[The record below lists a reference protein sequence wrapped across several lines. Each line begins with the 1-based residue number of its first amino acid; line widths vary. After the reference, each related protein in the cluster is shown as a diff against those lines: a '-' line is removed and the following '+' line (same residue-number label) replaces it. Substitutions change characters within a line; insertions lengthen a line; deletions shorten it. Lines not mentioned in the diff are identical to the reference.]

1 MRFMDVRSKLLMIV
15 TLVGL
20 VAASLHVPY
29 CIVHG
34 ESQTGTVTASVL
46 NVRTGPGTNYTVAG
60 KLLLGAT
67 VTVISDAGNGWYK
80 IGYTSGGVAY
90 EGYVSRNYISIGG
103 QPTGA
108 DSGEPSTDVQGN
120 QSSPSGVTDFETELS
135 AQGFPESYK
144 SYLRKLHETYPNW
157 KFVAVKTGLDWNTVI
172 ENEKNVQGSIKNT
185 VQGTAGAPHYNWRST
200 EVGYNWATDTWS
212 VYDGSNWYAASKQ
225 LIAYYMDPR
234 NCLDS
239 NYIFE
244 FESLNYI
251 ENGQSSA
258 GVEALLAG
266 SFMSNAI
273 PKGSKVTYSQIMM
286 NAGVSSGVSPYHIA
300 SRIKQEVGT
309 KVGTV
314 TSGTNQTYPG
324 IYNFYNIGAFDSATE
339 SAAIKGLKWAATA
352 GSYGRPWTTPE
363 KSIVGGAGYIGSS
376 YINKGQNTLYFE
388 KFNVVNKTSGLYKHQ
403 YQTNIQA
410 PSVEGYK
417 ISSAYSIAGMKSGT
431 ITFNIPVYD
440 NMPEARCTKP
450 ADSGNPNN
458 WLKSLSV
465 AGYTLTPTFGVNAT
479 DDYQL
484 IVGANV
490 DSVKLTASTV
500 NAKASVSGTG
510 TLKLNQGM
518 NQFDVN
524 VKAQNGNVRTYH
536 LTIVRG
542 QADGGS
548 PAQEEVTQQES
559 ISSVSPDISF
569 SGRYQLAEGVLSGV
583 AAGTDVSTFITGLG
597 ASAGTTVTVYKADGK
612 TVQSGSLGTGNVVEV
627 VKGTQ
632 KQRYIVIIY
641 GDVNGD
647 GSITALDL
655 LKVQKHILKT
665 SVLTGYYLQ
674 AANVKRS
681 GNSVTALDLLKIQKH
696 IIGAAKITQ

>member
-80 IGYTSGGVAY
+80 IGYTSGGVSY

-103 QPTGA
+103 QPAGA
-108 DSGEPSTDVQGN
+108 DGGEPSANVQGG
-120 QSSPSGVTDFETELS
+120 QGSASGVTDFETELS

-185 VQGTAGAPHYNWRST
+185 VQGTASAPHYNWRST

-286 NAGVSSGVSPYHIA
+286 NAGASSGVSPYHIA

-339 SAAIKGLKWAATA
+339 SAALKGLKWAATP

-417 ISSAYSIAGMKSGT
+417 ISSAYSSAGMKSGT

-465 AGYTLTPTFGVNAT
+465 SGYSLTPTFGVNTT

-484 IVGANV
+484 IVGADV
-490 DSVKLTASTV
+490 ASVKLTASTV

-518 NQFDVN
+518 NRFDVN

-542 QADGGS
+542 QAEGGS
-548 PAQEEVTQQES
+548 PSQGEVTP
-559 ISSVSPDISF
+559 SSPVSSDISF
-569 SGRYQLAEGVLSGV
+569 SGRYQLAEGILSGV
-583 AAGTDVSTFITGLG
+583 AAGTDVGTFITGLG

-612 TVQSGSLGTGNVVEV
+612 TVQSGSLGTGNVVEI

-632 KQRYIVIIY
+632 KQQYVVIIY

>member
-1 MRFMDVRSKLLMIV
+1 MRLMRVRNKLLLILTV
-15 TLVGL
+15 AGL
-20 VAASLHVPY
+20 IAVLFKAP

-34 ESQTGTVTASVL
+34 ENQTGTVTASVL

-67 VTVISDAGNGWYK
+67 VTVIADAGNGWYK
-80 IGYTSGGVAY
+80 IGYTASGVAY
-90 EGYVSRNYISIGG
+90 EGYVSQSYIAVGG
-103 QPTGA
+103 QTGNTG
-108 DSGEPSTDVQGN
+108 SGE
-120 QSSPSGVTDFETELS
+120 SSSANSGDFEAELS

-144 SYLRKLHETYPNW
+144 TYLRKLHETYPNW

-185 VQGTAGAPHYNWRST
+185 VQGTSSAPHYNWRST

-212 VYDGSNWYAASKQ
+212 VYDGKNWYAASKQ

-234 NCLDS
+234 NCLDA

-244 FESLNYI
+244 FESLNYV
-251 ENGQSSA
+251 ENGQNVS

-266 SFMSNAI
+266 SFMANAI
-273 PKGSKVTYSQIMM
+273 PKGSAVTYSQIMM
-286 NAGVSSGVSPYHIA
+286 NAGASSGVSPYHIA

-314 TSGTNQTYPG
+314 TSGTNATYPG
-324 IYNFYNIGAFDSATE
+324 IYNFYNIGAYDSATG
-339 SAAIKGLKWAATA
+339 SAAVSGLKWAAAA

-388 KFNVVNKTSGLYKHQ
+388 KFNVVNNTSGLYKHQ

-410 PSVEGYK
+410 PTVEGYK
-417 ISSAYSIAGMKSGT
+417 ISSAYNSAGMKSGT
-431 ITFNIPVYD
+431 ITFNIPVYE
-440 NMPEARCTKP
+440 NMPESRCTKP

-479 DDYQL
+479 NDYQL
-484 IVGANV
+484 IVGADV
-490 DSVKLTASTV
+490 TSVKLSASTV
-500 NAKASVSGTG
+500 NSKASVSGTG
-510 TLKLNQGM
+510 TLKLVNGM
-518 NQFDVN
+518 NQFDIN
-524 VKAQNGNVRTYH
+524 VTAQNGNVRTYH

-542 QADGGS
+542 SVDGGNTVPS
-548 PAQEEVTQQES
+548 EGQTATPPAAS
-559 ISSVSPDISF
+559 GISF
-569 SGRYQLAEGVLSGV
+569 SGGYQMVDGMLSGV
-583 AAGTDVSTFITGLG
+583 AAGTDVSTFIKNLG
-597 ASAGTTVTVYKADGK
+597 ASAGSSVTVYKADGK
-612 TVQSGSLGTGNVVEV
+612 TVQSGRVGTGNIIVVTNGT
-627 VKGTQ
+627 VKQ
-632 KQRYIVIIY
+632 QYVAIIY

-647 GSITALDL
+647 GNITALDL
-655 LKVQKHILKT
+655 LKVQKHILK
-665 SVLTGYYLQ
+665 SAELTGYYLQ
-674 AANVKRS
+674 AANVKKS
-681 GNSVTALDLLKIQKH
+681 GSSVSALDLLKIQKH
-696 IIGAAKITQ
+696 IIGAARITQ

>member
-1 MRFMDVRSKLLMIV
+1 MGFTGVRSRLLIIIV
-15 TLVGL
+15 FAGL
-20 VAASLHVPY
+20 AAALLFVPDS
-29 CIVHG
+29 IVHG

-60 KLLLGAT
+60 KLLLGAA

-80 IGYTSGGVAY
+80 IGYTSGGIAY
-90 EGYVSRNYISIGG
+90 EGYVSKAYISVGDQSAG
-103 QPTGA
+103 TGA
-108 DSGEPSTDVQGN
+108 GETPPVQ
-120 QSSPSGVTDFETELS
+120 TEDFEAALS

-144 SYLRKLHETYPNW
+144 PYLRKLHETYPNW

-185 VQGTAGAPHYNWRST
+185 VQGTTSAPHYNWRST

-212 VYDGSNWYAASKQ
+212 VYDGKNWYAASKQ

-234 NCLDS
+234 NCLDA

-251 ENGQSSA
+251 ENGQSVS
-258 GVEALLAG
+258 GVEALLSG
-266 SFMSNAI
+266 SFMANAV
-273 PKGSKVTYSQIMM
+273 PKGSKITYSQIMM
-286 NAGVSSGVSPYHIA
+286 QAGVSSGVSPYHIA

-309 KVGTV
+309 KIGTV
-314 TSGTNQTYPG
+314 TSGTNAAYPG
-324 IYNFYNIGAFDSATE
+324 IYNFYNIGAYDSATE
-339 SAAIKGLKWAATA
+339 SAAVKGLKWAAAA
-352 GSYGRPWTTPE
+352 GSYGRPWNTPE

-376 YINKGQNTLYFE
+376 YINRGQNTLYFE

-417 ISSAYSIAGMKSGT
+417 ISSAYKSAGMKNGT
-431 ITFNIPVYD
+431 ITFNIPVYE

-458 WLKSLSV
+458 WLKSLAVS
-465 AGYTLTPTFGVNAT
+465 GYSLTPTFGINTT

-484 IVGANV
+484 IVGTEAA
-490 DSVKLTASTV
+490 SVNLSAATV
-500 NAKASVSGTG
+500 NSKASVSGTG
-510 TLKLNQGM
+510 TLKLEQGI
-518 NQFDVN
+518 NRFDVK
-524 VKAQNGNVRTYH
+524 VTAQNGNVRTYH

-542 QADGGS
+542 SADAGSMPPGGETPPQTPSSSGISFAGSYQMADGM
-548 PAQEEVTQQES
+548 
-559 ISSVSPDISF
+559 
-569 SGRYQLAEGVLSGV
+569 LSGV
-583 AAGTDVSTFITGLG
+583 AAGTDVNTFTAGLG
-597 ASAGTTVTVYKADGK
+597 ASAGTSVTVYKADGR
-612 TVQSGSLGTGNVVEV
+612 TVQTGRLGTGNIVVV
-627 VKGTQ
+627 SNGTERQ
-632 KQRYIVIIY
+632 QYVVIIY

-655 LKVQKHILKT
+655 LKVQKHLLKT
-665 SVLTGYYLQ
+665 TLLTGYYLQ

-681 GNSVTALDLLKIQKH
+681 GNSVSALDLLKIQKH
-696 IIGAAKITQ
+696 IIGAAPITQ

>member
-1 MRFMDVRSKLLMIV
+1 MRSKLLIIV
-15 TLVGL
+15 TLISL
-20 VAASLHVPY
+20 AAASLYVPY
-29 CIVHG
+29 GIVHG
-34 ESQTGTVTASVL
+34 EGQTGTVTASVL

-60 KLLLGAT
+60 KLLQGAV
-67 VTVISDAGNGWYK
+67 VTVVSDAGNGWYK

-90 EGYVSRNYISIGG
+90 EGYVSQSYISLGG
-103 QPTGA
+103 QQAGTG
-108 DSGEPSTDVQGN
+108 DGEPSTDTTGGQGG
-120 QSSPSGVTDFETELS
+120 SSGVTDFEAELS

-157 KFVAVKTGLDWNTVI
+157 RFVAVKTGLDWNTVI

-185 VQGTAGAPHYNWRST
+185 VQGTASAPHYNWRST
-200 EVGYNWATDTWS
+200 EVGYNWATDKWS
-212 VYDGSNWYAASKQ
+212 VYDGTSWYAASKQ

-234 NCLDS
+234 NCLDA

-251 ENGQSSA
+251 ENGQNVT
-258 GVEALLAG
+258 GVEALLTG
-266 SFMSNAI
+266 SFMANAI
-273 PKGSKVTYSQIMM
+273 PKGSNVTYSQIMM
-286 NAGVSSGVSPYHIA
+286 NAGASSGVSPYHIA

-314 TSGTNQTYPG
+314 TGGTNKTYPG
-324 IYNFYNIGAFDSATE
+324 IYNFYNIGAYDSATE
-339 SAAIKGLKWAATA
+339 SAALKGLKWAATA

-410 PSVEGYK
+410 PTVEGYK
-417 ISSAYSIAGMKSGT
+417 ISSAYSSAGMKNGT

-458 WLKSLSV
+458 WLKTLSV
-465 AGYTLTPTFGVNAT
+465 SGYSLTPTFGVNTT

-484 IVGANV
+484 IVGADV
-490 DSVKLTASTV
+490 ASVKLSASTV

-510 TLKLNQGM
+510 TLKLSQGM
-518 NQFDVN
+518 NRFDVN
-524 VKAQNGNVRTYH
+524 VTAQNGNVRTYH

-542 QADGGS
+542 QADGGNPS
-548 PAQEEVTQQES
+548 TGDGSAQMPEGAAPSQ
-559 ISSVSPDISF
+559 IHF
-569 SGRYQLAEGVLSGV
+569 SGSYQMADGILSGV
-583 AAGTDVSTFITGLG
+583 AAGTDTAAFVAGLG
-597 ASAGTTVTVYKADGK
+597 ASADMTVTVYKADGK
-612 TVQSGSLGTGNVVEV
+612 TVQSGSLGTGNVVEIA
-627 VKGTQ
+627 KGTE

-665 SVLTGYYLQ
+665 NLLTGYYLQ